1 MSAIKNIN
9 ANEGHRDIVA
19 SDRTLAY
26 TDGYKNLFT
35 NATTPSVADIVTAG
49 GVVELSNVYTL
60 GTFNLFVY
68 VNGQLLVRPGDD
80 YGETDNRHITLST
93 FWVSVLNADPVNNNL
108 LIVWNRPL
116 PGARDQ
122 LLQNLKNVT
131 PDIEGSVLDNDVGGP
146 YRSAP
151 ATSLNPL
158 ATVED
163 TVSYSGMSADADV
176 ALTIGGPAVSFTLFA
191 PLAVPADA
199 RYMDITYN
207 AATTEPTVPSGL
219 ESQTAGDFTVDLV
232 ANTITGFGAGSAPAG
247 GAVVPVVFN
256 ATALAGTPELSGCPG
271 SFTVLITTLPTP
283 GGTFQITV
291 AEANLTSGSYL
302 SAGAMVRFRKR

>member
-146 YRSAP
+146 YRAALATP
-151 ATSLNPL
+151 ANPL
-158 ATVED
+158 ATL
-163 TVSYSGMSADADV
+163 ADV
-176 ALTIGGPAVSFTLFA
+176 AASAPVPLTAFRAARDTPLLGITAAVTEFVAYNSTLFNVGSGFNAGTGRFTA
-191 PLAVPADA
+191 PATGYYQFNGVIGLDSMSDAQQATFYILKNGIADA
-199 RYMDITYN
+199 YIAMTN
-207 AATTEPTVPSGL
+207 NPSGTEPDPGHALSVLMQLNSG
-219 ESQTAGDFTVDLV
+219 QTASLAAAADGT
-232 ANTITGFGAGSAPAG
+232 ANGFAN
-247 GAVVPVVFN
+247 F
-256 ATALAGTPELSGCPG
+256 SG
-271 SFTVLITTLPTP
+271 
-283 GGTFQITV
+283 
-291 AEANLTSGSYL
+291 
-302 SAGAMVRFRKR
+302 FRVG